1 MSKQEKKELVPER
14 RFPKFRDDGEWQLKT
29 FNELFTIGN
38 GRDYKHLTSGEI
50 PVYGSGGYMLS
61 VNDYLYDGESACI
74 GRKGTIDKPI
84 FLAGKFWTVDT
95 LFYTH
100 SFKECL
106 PKFIYA
112 IFQQINW
119 VSHNEAGGVPSLSKT
134 NIGKIKV
141 AVPNPAEQQKITDCI
156 SSIDEL
162 IIVQTQKIDSL
173 KTYKK
178 GLMQQLLPAAGSTMP
193 KLRFPEFRNKG
204 EWVTSTIGD
213 ICRNVTSGGTPSR
226 TIQEYWNGDIPWVS
240 TTLIDFNTIQ
250 NVNEYISKSGLS
262 NSPAKI
268 FPKNTILM
276 AMYGQGKTRGKV
288 AVLGIN
294 AATNQACAALLLNKG
309 MNTEFVFQCLA
320 VRYDEIRR
328 ISNPG
333 GQENLSATLI
343 KSIPFSYPDIE
354 SGEQQKIAD
363 CLASIDKIIIEHA
376 QKIEFLRAH
385 KKGLMQQL
393 FSAIDE
399 ADV

>member
-74 GRKGTIDKPI
+74 GRKGTIDNPI

-141 AVPNPAEQQKITDCI
+141 AVPKPAEQQKITDCI

-162 IIVQTQKIDSL
+162 IIVQTQKIESL

-213 ICRNVTSGGTPSR
+213 ICRNVASGGTPSR

-309 MNTEFVFQCLA
+309 MNTEFVFQNLA

-363 CLASIDKIIIEHA
+363 CLASIDKIIIEQA